1 MRKGH
6 SFSGR
11 KSASVG
17 ALGLFFT
24 PLEIFTGISMQE
36 FKCCCKCSRLLSFDA
51 FAKDKTK
58 KDGRHTKC
66 KECVKAY
73 KAERHS
79 EISAQRK
86 EYRAQNADVIRDY
99 MVAYRKAYRQ
109 KNREALMSKAIEWAK
124 SNPERRKQIAKA
136 SRARNLEVS
145 RSITRRRRAISRG
158 CTGTH
163 TKQDIDALLKLQGWK
178 CACCK
183 ASLKAGYHVD
193 HIDPISKG
201 GSNDRLNLQILCP
214 TCNTSKGARDPL
226 LFMQSR
232 GFLC

>member
-1 MRKGH
+1 MQGH

-11 KSASVG
+11 KGASVG
-17 ALGLFFT
+17 ALGLFIT

-36 FKCCCKCSRLLSFDA
+36 SKCCCKCSRLLSFDA

-66 KECVKAY
+66 KDCVKAY
-73 KAERHS
+73 KAERRS
-79 EISAQRK
+79 EISLQRK
-86 EYRAQNADVIRDY
+86 EYRAKNADAIRDY
-99 MVAYRKAYRQ
+99 MASYRKAYRS
-109 KNREALMSKAIEWAK
+109 KNGQALMAKSIEWARK
-124 SNPERRKQIAKA
+124 NPERRKQIAKA
-136 SRARNLEVS
+136 SRARNAEVS
-145 RSITRRRRAISRG
+145 RSITRRRRSIQMG

-163 TKQDIDALLKLQGWK
+163 TKKDIDALLSLQGWK
-178 CACCK
+178 CACCA
-183 ASLKAGYHVD
+183 ASLKRGYHVD

-226 LFMQSR
+226 IFMQSR